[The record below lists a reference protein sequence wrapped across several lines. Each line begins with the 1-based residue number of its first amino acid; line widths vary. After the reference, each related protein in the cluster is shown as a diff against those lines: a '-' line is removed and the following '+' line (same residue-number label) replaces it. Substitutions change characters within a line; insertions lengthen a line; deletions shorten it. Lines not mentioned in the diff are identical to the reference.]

1 MSFGDDREGRVGR
14 DDRRAARNSPKQKRP
29 PNVTRAGLEAS
40 ALRYLERFDCSSE
53 RLRKVLSERVA
64 KAARA
69 GVEAAAAAP
78 QFIDEILQRYRENG
92 LLNDERFA
100 KNFAESLRGRG
111 GSKRVIEMKLRAR
124 GISQEV
130 AQQTLKNVE
139 SPASSELEAAQ
150 AFARRRRLGPHR
162 KPEQREEYRR
172 KDLMALARAGFDF
185 DTAKRVIGNSSSS
198 DDDL

>member
-1 MSFGDDREGRVGR
+1 VPFGRE
-14 DDRRAARNSPKQKRP
+14 NSRERPKQKRP

-40 ALRYLERFDCSSE
+40 ALRYLERFDCSTA

-78 QFIDEILQRYRENG
+78 ALIEEILQRYGENG

-100 KNFAESLRGRG
+100 QNFAQSLRGRG
-111 GSKRVIEMKLRAR
+111 GSRRVIEMKLRAR
-124 GISQEV
+124 GISGEL
-130 AQQTLKNVE
+130 AQQALKGGE
-139 SPASSELEAAQ
+139 SPATSELEAAQ

-162 KPEQREEYRR
+162 KPELRAEFRQ

-185 DTAKRVIGNSSSS
+185 DTAKRVIGNSSS
-198 DDDL
+198 DDEF

>member
-1 MSFGDDREGRVGR
+1 VSFGR
-14 DDRRAARNSPKQKRP
+14 DERGGRAAPDATRGRKPKQKRP

-40 ALRYLERFDCSSE
+40 ALRYLERFDCSTE
-53 RLRKVLSERVA
+53 RLRKFLSERVA

-69 GVEAAAAAP
+69 GVEGAAAAP
-78 QFIDEILQRYRENG
+78 PIIDQILQRYRENG

-100 KNFAESLRGRG
+100 KNLAESLRGRG
-111 GSKRVIEMKLRAR
+111 GSRRMIEMKLRAR
-124 GISQEV
+124 GISGAL
-130 AQQTLKNVE
+130 AQQTLSGGE
-139 SPASSELEAAQ
+139 SPASTELEAAQ

-162 KPEQREEYRR
+162 KPEMRAEFRQ

-198 DDDL
+198 DDEF

>member
-1 MSFGDDREGRVGR
+1 MSFGERASGR
-14 DDRRAARNSPKQKRP
+14 SPQKKPKQKRP
-29 PNVTRAGLEAS
+29 PNITRAGLEAS

-53 RLRKVLSERVA
+53 RLRKVLTERVS

-69 GVEAAAAAP
+69 GVEGAALAP
-78 QFIDEILQRYRENG
+78 PIIDEILQRYRENG

-124 GISQEV
+124 GISSEV

-162 KPEQREEYRR
+162 KPEQREEFRR

-185 DTAKRVIGNSSSS
+185 DTAKRVIGHSSSG
-198 DDDL
+198 DEDL

>member
-1 MSFGDDREGRVGR
+1 MSFGERGDR
-14 DDRRAARNSPKQKRP
+14 DDASRHRGRAQKPKQKRP

-53 RLRKVLSERVA
+53 RLRKFLSERVA

-69 GVEAAAAAP
+69 GVEGAALAP
-78 QFIDEILQRYRENG
+78 AIIDELLQRYRENG

-100 KNFAESLRGRG
+100 ANFAQSLRGRG
-111 GSKRVIEMKLRAR
+111 GSRRVIELKLRAR
-124 GISQEV
+124 GISGELAKQ
-130 AQQTLKNVE
+130 ALQSGE
-139 SPASSELEAAQ
+139 SPATSELEAAQ

-162 KPEQREEYRR
+162 KPEQRAEFRQ

-185 DTAKRVIGNSSSS
+185 DTAKRVIGNSTSS
-198 DDDL
+198 DDEF

>member
-1 MSFGDDREGRVGR
+1 MPFGRENQGGRGGLGGGR
-14 DDRRAARNSPKQKRP
+14 QKPKQKRP

-69 GVEAAAAAP
+69 GVEAAATAP
-78 QFIDEILQRYRENG
+78 AHIEEILQRYRENG

-100 KNFAESLRGRG
+100 RNFAQSLRGRG
-111 GSKRVIEMKLRAR
+111 GSRRVIEMKLKAR
-124 GISQEV
+124 GISAEV
-130 AQQTLKNVE
+130 AQQALRGDE
-139 SPASSELEAAQ
+139 GPATSELEAAQ

-162 KPEQREEYRR
+162 KPEQRVEFQR

-185 DTAKRVIGNSSSS
+185 DTAKRVIGSGTTR
-198 DDDL
+198 DDEF